1 MADINC
7 VCYLFQLFLGLFL
20 HSSDV
25 CHGQLHPVV
34 NPTEQLAMEVSE
46 NTLLLLKE
54 GRWGR
59 REVERELMER
69 PENNN
74 IRYQSVF
81 SLGALNVKRIKR
93 ERDTSIVPSG

>member
-1 MADINC
+1 MADINSAF
-7 VCYLFQLFLGLFL
+7 VSYLFQLLLGLLF

-25 CHGQLHPVV
+25 RHGQLHPVV
-34 NPTEQLAMEVSE
+34 DPTEQLAMEVSE

-59 REVERELMER
+59 REMER